1 MPSRLHFQVARDFI
15 DAGIDVLVEKP
26 LTANIAEARELVQLA
41 QAKNV
46 ILQVGHLERL
56 PGHYLICTPEIAR
69 LITSRWIS
77 DVPSK
82 IVQILASRCIR
93 STGNS
98 RE

>member
-1 MPSRLHFQVARDFI
+1 MQQDHRLVTLAR
-15 DAGIDVLVEKP
+15 GL
-26 LTANIAEARELVQLA
+26 EADPVPVQLDLLVLA
-41 QAKNV
+41 ELLA
-46 ILQVGHLERL
+46 RL
-56 PGHYLICTPEIAR
+56 SARSPVFYRGLAYLICMPEIAL

-77 DVPSK
+77 EVPSK